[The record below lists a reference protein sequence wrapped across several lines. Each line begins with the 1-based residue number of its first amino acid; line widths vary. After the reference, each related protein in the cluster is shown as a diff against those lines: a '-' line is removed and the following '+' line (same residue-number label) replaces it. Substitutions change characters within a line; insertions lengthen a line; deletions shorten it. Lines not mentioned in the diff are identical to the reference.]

1 MRGILPYVFLL
12 SGLIFF
18 EVANAQDNRELIQ
31 FSGVVM
37 ASDSLNP
44 VSYCNISILGT
55 KRGTSSDFYGYF
67 SLVAKEG
74 DSIQFSSV
82 GFEKAIFVIPE
93 NLIGNRYSVIQLL
106 TEDTIFLSET
116 VIYPWPTKEE
126 FQAAFMELDIPDDQ
140 LEKARKNL
148 EREKL
153 RELGIA
159 MANDGNESTD
169 YYLRKN
175 AEQYYYAG
183 QIPPMN
189 IFNVFA
195 WGKFIKA
202 WKEGKFK
209 KKKDD

>member
-1 MRGILPYVFLL
+1 MLVYF
-12 SGLIFF
+12 SSQ
-18 EVANAQDNRELIQ
+18 AQEKADPKLIQ

-44 VSYCNISILGT
+44 VAYCNISILGT
-55 KRGTSSDFYGYF
+55 TRGTSSDFYGYF

-74 DSIQFSSV
+74 DSIKFSSI
-82 GFEKAIFVIPE
+82 GYETAFFQIPSGLE
-93 NLIGNRYSVIQLL
+93 SNRYSVIQLM
-106 TEDTIFLSET
+106 TEDTVFLAET

-126 FQAAFMELDIPDDQ
+126 FETAFMELEIPDDY

-169 YYLRKN
+169 YYLRQD
-175 AEQYYYAG
+175 AQRYYYAG
-183 QIPPMN
+183 QIPPMD

-209 KKKDD
+209 RKDKD